1 MCTAAQ
7 ICRCWDVFDASS
19 LTEILTPVADCNTS
33 ARMRRQQQFS
43 AVSRIEMGVVISKLG
58 YGVLGRLTTGVP

>member
-1 MCTAAQ
+1 
-7 ICRCWDVFDASS
+7 
-19 LTEILTPVADCNTS
+19 
-33 ARMRRQQQFS
+33 MRRQQQFS